1 MAEQTETTIRFT
13 DEKALKA
20 SKILSHTLSRDILE
34 VLSQRNAHIND
45 IAHLTN
51 NHPTTVNR
59 HVRQLEKLG
68 IIKGELTQED
78 CPTICKR
85 YSLKYKCFKVEFKFC
100 TDGKKEPP
108 TLEIGACC

>member
-1 MAEQTETTIRFT
+1 MDSEATIRFT
-13 DEKALKA
+13 DDKAMEA
-20 SKILSHTLSRDILE
+20 SKILSHPLSKDILE
-34 VLSQRNAHIND
+34 VLTESSAHINH
-45 IAHLTN
+45 IAQATK

-68 IIKGELTQED
+68 IITGELTQED
-78 CPTICKR
+78 CPTICKK